1 MKIDS
6 AGPGHFRGGA
16 AVLRDTVWK
25 LDAGHSLTSLRY
37 KNAAG
42 FGAQGGKDG
51 ARGGIWMFEPGSDG
65 AVSAPDADDASYRDA
80 TPWAGVVDPETHLPS
95 DDGDFVYPF
104 SADRNV
110 SRANSV
116 IRYVTNAGGGWGDP
130 FTRDPQKVLIDVR
143 DQYVSVDGAARD
155 YGVVVIGDPENDPE
169 GLVVDEQATNALRKP
184 HTGNTQMEGQ
194 RR

>member
-1 MKIDS
+1 
-6 AGPGHFRGGA
+6 
-16 AVLRDTVWK
+16 
-25 LDAGHSLTSLRY
+25 
-37 KNAAG
+37 
-42 FGAQGGKDG
+42 
-51 ARGGIWMFEPGSDG
+51 MFEPQSDG
-65 AVSAPDADDASYRDA
+65 SLSAPDADDASYRDA

-130 FTRDPQKVLIDVR
+130 FTRDPEKVLIDVR

-169 GLVVDEQATNALRKP
+169 GLVVDEQATNELRKT
-184 HTGNTQMEGQ
+184 HTGNTHTEGQ